1 MQLISI
7 AKEDTNQVKLLL
19 ELGKTLEESIPDTAL
34 YFYGKAIEISER
46 IDAKEFIAQGLILTG
61 FNHQTRGSSEK
72 TIEYFQKA
80 LEISKEI
87 DDKNKISRCFVNIG
101 LVFHDQGSYDTAIEY
116 YLKSVAIASEADLK
130 RAMTFSFNNLGRAY
144 YDQGSYEEAIEYYL
158 KALKIQEDTGD
169 KRGMASSYNNI
180 GLIHFEQ
187 ASHDKAIEYLL
198 KALAMNEELDRKRGM
213 SICYHNIGMVFH
225 DQGNYDKAI
234 EYYAK
239 GLLIFEELGH
249 KRGIAVST
257 HALGMI
263 HIKQGRYDRAAEYFL
278 ESLNTYE
285 ELEDK
290 MGIAQTNVS
299 MAELNIALAD
309 SVANNEAQKRNYL
322 NEALKFGNMALEL
335 AGEMELMP
343 VTQEAA
349 NALKEAYTKLGNYRK
364 ALESAEIF
372 MSASDSMFR
381 EDKTRAIQEMSTR
394 YETEKK
400 QQQIELQESQIIAK
414 DASIKQQKAY
424 RNALAIG
431 FAAVVLII
439 LVIVYAYVQ
448 KRKDNKKIIEQN
460 EHILEAN
467 EELVVLNEAINS
479 QNNEIID
486 SINYAKRIQS
496 AMLPPESY
504 ITELLNENFIFYKPR
519 DIVSGD
525 FYWIKQVN
533 QYIVLV
539 AADCTGHGVP
549 GALMSMLGIS
559 YLNEIVQRREITQA
573 NEVLNELRKQ
583 IKYSLRQHGHKDES
597 KDGID
602 IALCVLD
609 LKNNM
614 MQFAGAYNPLYLI
627 RDEGG
632 TPELVEIKGDRMP
645 LGYYQGKDKTFI
657 NHEIP
662 LEMGDT
668 FYIFSDG
675 FVDQKGGK
683 EKKKYMSKNFKKL
696 LLEIHAQP
704 LYAQKE
710 ILSSTLDTWMGDS
723 SQLDDILVIGVRV

>member
-1 MQLISI
+1 
-7 AKEDTNQVKLLL
+7 
-19 ELGKTLEESIPDTAL
+19 
-34 YFYGKAIEISER
+34 
-46 IDAKEFIAQGLILTG
+46 
-61 FNHQTRGSSEK
+61 
-72 TIEYFQKA
+72 
-80 LEISKEI
+80 
-87 DDKNKISRCFVNIG
+87 
-101 LVFHDQGSYDTAIEY
+101 
-116 YLKSVAIASEADLK
+116 
-130 RAMTFSFNNLGRAY
+130 
-144 YDQGSYEEAIEYYL
+144 
-158 KALKIQEDTGD
+158 
-169 KRGMASSYNNI
+169 
-180 GLIHFEQ
+180 
-187 ASHDKAIEYLL
+187 
-198 KALAMNEELDRKRGM
+198 
-213 SICYHNIGMVFH
+213 
-225 DQGNYDKAI
+225 
-234 EYYAK
+234 
-239 GLLIFEELGH
+239 
-249 KRGIAVST
+249 
-257 HALGMI
+257 
-263 HIKQGRYDRAAEYFL
+263 
-278 ESLNTYE
+278 
-285 ELEDK
+285 
-290 MGIAQTNVS
+290 
-299 MAELNIALAD
+299 
-309 SVANNEAQKRNYL
+309 
-322 NEALKFGNMALEL
+322 
-335 AGEMELMP
+335 
-343 VTQEAA
+343 
-349 NALKEAYTKLGNYRK
+349 
-364 ALESAEIF
+364 
-372 MSASDSMFR
+372 
-381 EDKTRAIQEMSTR
+381 MSTR
-394 YETEKK
+394 YETDRK

-431 FAAVVLII
+431 FAAVILII

-467 EELVVLNEAINS
+467 EELVVLNEAINL

-573 NEVLNELRKQ
+573 NQILNELRKQ
-583 IKYSLRQHGHKDES
+583 IKYSLRQHGQKDES

-602 IALCVLD
+602 IALCVMD

-614 MQFAGAYNPLYLI
+614 MQYAGAYNPLYLI

-675 FVDQKGGK
+675 FMDQKGGK

-704 LYAQKE
+704 MYDQKE
-710 ILSSTLDTWMGDS
+710 ILSKTLDTWMGDS